1 MDPLLE
7 IITGNP
13 AKNLNRAEDIDQN
26 IKQVRSEFVG
36 KPEVCHKLVTLIIY
50 LRRNID
56 TEDNAEKFFAL
67 WEKYSEVLLREL
79 DTRWLLSVVDTVID
93 VGDDLEAAVAMNIS
107 QCVSQCNI
115 HTSLLLNAV
124 DGRLDGKKLTREIKM
139 PTWDGMISV
148 DVPHG
153 DMIHN
158 MMVRMD
164 VIISREPWLDDIW
177 QEIKNRLKDQ
187 ETLPLNIITKHN
199 RLGRTKFFQ

>member
-107 QCVSQCNI
+107 QCILFIFYTRKFNNSQYWKTNI
-115 HTSLLLNAV
+115 VMSSFDLYMSGELFRQKNEKKKNIYVRLVVKYFSFLLMTV
-124 DGRLDGKKLTREIKM
+124 CVVCFGFRD
-139 PTWDGMISV
+139 
-148 DVPHG
+148 
-153 DMIHN
+153 
-158 MMVRMD
+158 
-164 VIISREPWLDDIW
+164 
-177 QEIKNRLKDQ
+177 
-187 ETLPLNIITKHN
+187 
-199 RLGRTKFFQ
+199 